1 MVGWSAQ
8 GLALVLLLALQT
20 AAVVAAQTNPAA
32 PLPALPSVVLETF
45 PESARVA
52 IQRAIDLAKAHA
64 DDAAACGA
72 LGMTL
77 QAWEQWETAH
87 TAYERANR
95 LSAQNAD
102 WLYLD
107 GVVLQR
113 MGRPAERASDIS
125 VSWRWRRN
133 PCRP

>member
-1 MVGWSAQ
+1 MDGWSAK
-8 GLALVLLLALQT
+8 GLPLVLLLALLP
-20 AAVVAAQTNPAA
+20 AGVAAQTNPAA

-45 PESARVA
+45 PENAREA

-77 QAWEQWETAH
+77 HAWEQWETAH
-87 TAYERANR
+87 AAYERANR
-95 LSAQNAD
+95 LSAQDFD

-113 MGRPAERASDIS
+113 MGRHADASERYGAGVGAGPSPAG
-125 VSWRWRRN
+125 
-133 PCRP
+133 